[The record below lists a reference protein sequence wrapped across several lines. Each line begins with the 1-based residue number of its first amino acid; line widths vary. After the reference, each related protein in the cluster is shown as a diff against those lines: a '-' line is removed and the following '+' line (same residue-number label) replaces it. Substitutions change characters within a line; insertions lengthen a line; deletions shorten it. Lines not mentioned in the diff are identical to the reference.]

1 MILREKVLRQMA
13 FNKKEKQMK
22 RIVTFTLIEL
32 LVVIAIIAIL
42 AAMLLPALAKA
53 REKARAISCISNL
66 KQIGLAGVMY
76 MNDYNDYNCWNHFY
90 GGTSGQPPLWWWEDM
105 YYNYTGE
112 AKSFLCPGTTPM
124 STSWNRPESSD
135 TSMCPKIMNPL
146 SYNYTRPDRLAGY
159 MHNTTTMSMLSDY
172 KFPSETCNAID
183 TIQME
188 LWNDASFFDIN
199 NTNCKIDRRHNGLAN
214 LCYMDGHAGSIKHWQ
229 GMETDILWNKKK

>member
-146 SYNYTRPDRLAGY
+146 SFNYSRPDRLAGY
-159 MHNTTTMSMLSDY
+159 MHTTTSMAMLSDF
-172 KFPSETCNAID
+172 KFPSETCNAVD
-183 TIQME
+183 SDQME
-188 LWNDASFFDIN
+188 LWNDATFFDIN
-199 NTNCKIDRRHNGLAN
+199 NTACKIPRRHNGLTQ
-214 LCYMDGHAGSIKHWQ
+214 LCYMDGHAGNIKHWE
-229 GMETDILWNKKK
+229 GMEKDILWNKKK